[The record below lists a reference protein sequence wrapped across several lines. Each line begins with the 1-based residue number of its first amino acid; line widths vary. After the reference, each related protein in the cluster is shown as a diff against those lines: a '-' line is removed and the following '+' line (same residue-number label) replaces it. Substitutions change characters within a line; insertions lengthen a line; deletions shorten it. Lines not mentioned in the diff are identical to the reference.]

1 MNNQQSGLF
10 NDGFLDMMSVIGLA
24 ISIYNLMLNEQQLSN
39 DDVARE
45 VQINRGKLDE
55 QNDKYLETIINNT
68 VFRTNNMPSHCYKD
82 NIIVVFCRY
91 FSNR

>member
-10 NDGFLDMMSVIGLA
+10 NDGFLDMMAVIGLA

-55 QNDKYLETIINNT
+55 QNDKYLETIIEQNN
-68 VFRTNNMPSHCYKD
+68 K
-82 NIIVVFCRY
+82 IISILER
-91 FSNR
+91 R

>member
-10 NDGFLDMMSVIGLA
+10 NDEFLDMMAVIGFA

-45 VQINRGKLDE
+45 VQINRSKLDE
-55 QNDKYLETIINNT
+55 QNDKYLETIIEQNN
-68 VFRTNNMPSHCYKD
+68 K
-82 NIIVVFCRY
+82 IISLLER
-91 FSNR
+91 R

>member
-1 MNNQQSGLF
+1 MNNQFNQQGGLF
-10 NDGFLDMMSVIGLA
+10 NDGFLDMMTVIGFA

-55 QNDKYLETIINNT
+55 QNDKYLETIIEQNN
-68 VFRTNNMPSHCYKD
+68 K
-82 NIIVVFCRY
+82 IISLLER
-91 FSNR
+91 R

>member
-10 NDGFLDMMSVIGLA
+10 NDGFLDMMAVIGFA
-24 ISIYNLMLNEQQLSN
+24 ISIYNLMLNEKQLSN

-55 QNDKYLETIINNT
+55 QNDKYLETIIEQNN
-68 VFRTNNMPSHCYKD
+68 K
-82 NIIVVFCRY
+82 IISLLER
-91 FSNR
+91 R

>member
-1 MNNQQSGLF
+1 MIKNEDNGLF
-10 NDGFLDMMSVIGLA
+10 NDSYLDMMTVIGFA

-55 QNDKYLETIINNT
+55 QNDRYLETIIEQNN
-68 VFRTNNMPSHCYKD
+68 K
-82 NIIVVFCRY
+82 IISLLEAREK
-91 FSNR
+91 

>member
-10 NDGFLDMMSVIGLA
+10 NDEFLDMMSVIGFA
-24 ISIYNLMLNEQQLSN
+24 ISIYNLMLNEKQLSN

-55 QNDKYLETIINNT
+55 QNDKYLETIIEQNN
-68 VFRTNNMPSHCYKD
+68 K
-82 NIIVVFCRY
+82 IINLLER
-91 FSNR
+91 R

>member
-1 MNNQQSGLF
+1 MNNQFNQQNGLF
-10 NDGFLDMMSVIGLA
+10 NDCFLDMMAVIGFA

-55 QNDKYLETIINNT
+55 QNDKYLETIIEQNN
-68 VFRTNNMPSHCYKD
+68 K
-82 NIIVVFCRY
+82 IINLLER
-91 FSNR
+91 R

>member
-1 MNNQQSGLF
+1 MNNQFNQQNGLF
-10 NDGFLDMMSVIGLA
+10 NDGFLDMMAVIGLA

-55 QNDKYLETIINNT
+55 QNDKYLETIIEQNN
-68 VFRTNNMPSHCYKD
+68 K
-82 NIIVVFCRY
+82 IISLLER
-91 FSNR
+91 R

>member
-10 NDGFLDMMSVIGLA
+10 NDGFLDMMSVIGFA
-24 ISIYNLMLNEQQLSN
+24 ISIYNLMLNEKQLSN

-55 QNDKYLETIINNT
+55 QNDKYLETIIEQNN
-68 VFRTNNMPSHCYKD
+68 K
-82 NIIVVFCRY
+82 IISLLER
-91 FSNR
+91 R

>member
-1 MNNQQSGLF
+1 MNNQFNQQSGLF
-10 NDGFLDMMSVIGLA
+10 SDEFLDMMSVISFA

-55 QNDKYLETIINNT
+55 QNDKYLETIIEQNN
-68 VFRTNNMPSHCYKD
+68 K
-82 NIIVVFCRY
+82 IINLLER
-91 FSNR
+91 R

>member
-1 MNNQQSGLF
+1 MNDQQSSLF
-10 NDGFLDMMSVIGLA
+10 NDEFLDMISVIGFA

-55 QNDKYLETIINNT
+55 QNDKYLETIIEQN
-68 VFRTNNMPSHCYKD
+68 KK
-82 NIIVVFCRY
+82 IISLLER
-91 FSNR
+91 R

>member
-1 MNNQQSGLF
+1 MNNQFNQQSGLF
-10 NDGFLDMMSVIGLA
+10 NDGFLDMMAVIGFA

-55 QNDKYLETIINNT
+55 QNDKYLETIIEQNN
-68 VFRTNNMPSHCYKD
+68 K
-82 NIIVVFCRY
+82 IISLLER
-91 FSNR
+91 R